1 MLQQKGIVPPKR
13 TWYPKIQWFV
23 LIFPMNMF
31 EIWGS
36 LGIPHSYPFLN
47 KPRDQSSYQVRGTYL
62 SNVLR
67 VQSGKGLSRDR
78 QGMSV
83 EKVHPQVPQHV
94 QTWRRIDHT
103 CAKMKV
109 TLACPISLV
118 AGLDRDK
125 PYGTNL
131 VPKQRRY
138 SATLVAG
145 CIMLVIWEHP
155 YLSEIMALSAQKI
168 VRFSR
173 WIGICFPYVLNY
185 SIGLPNKRTRN
196 HCPPSCRKNTIIT

>member
-145 CIMLVIWEHP
+145 CIMLVIWGHP
-155 YLSEIMALSAQKI
+155 YRS
-168 VRFSR
+168 V
-173 WIGICFPYVLNY
+173 
-185 SIGLPNKRTRN
+185 RN
-196 HCPPSCRKNTIIT
+196 HGSVCLKDCSFQPVNWYMFPICVKLLHWPTKQKDQESLPAKLP

>member
-1 MLQQKGIVPPKR
+1 MTWRLGTGWIVIKSPVGYDIIGYPNNPPR
-13 TWYPKIQWFV
+13 TMGWHQRQWDITAFRQGYMRKCSLRWSIWMDFKVASSISILSYP
-23 LIFPMNMF
+23 
-31 EIWGS
+31 
-36 LGIPHSYPFLN
+36 SYPFLN
-47 KPRDQSSYQVRGTYL
+47 RPRDQSSYQVRGTYL

-67 VQSGKGLSRDR
+67 VQSSKGLSRDR

-138 SATLVAG
+138 TQLLSWPVASCWLFEG
-145 CIMLVIWEHP
+145 ILIV
-155 YLSEIMALSAQKI
+155 LSEIMALSA
-168 VRFSR
+168 
-173 WIGICFPYVLNY
+173 
-185 SIGLPNKRTRN
+185 
-196 HCPPSCRKNTIIT
+196 